1 MNIDENNYIQT
12 LSKKFKTNPI
22 VLELLFLRGY
32 KDEESISEFL
42 YPSINKLNDPFL
54 LTGMD
59 KFVQRIN
66 KAISQKEKV
75 LIFGDYD
82 VDGVSAT
89 AIFIKYFA
97 SKDFY
102 VDYYLPNRYTDGYGL
117 TNEVLD
123 KIKRE
128 FNPNLIITVDCGIS
142 TFKEVMYAKSIGIEI
157 IITDHHDIPEIL
169 PDTLIINPKIKG
181 QSYPFTQ
188 LCGTGVALKVVQA
201 LSGIEEAKK
210 YLSIAAIATIA
221 DIVPLVDENRIIV
234 SHGIKLMESTLPYG
248 LKQLFKDNKL
258 NLDANSTDIAFKI
271 SPKINAAGRM
281 GDAGVALKLYL
292 EENKIIVSETVEKL
306 NALNT
311 TRQEICNKIYDE
323 AITYLSK
330 INISNYLAIVLSS
343 KNWDSGVLGIVAAK
357 IAGEFNRPT
366 VLFSQEGELLK
377 GSVRSINDIDVH
389 LAISQIKEVT
399 EAFGG
404 HKMAAGIT
412 IKASN
417 YKAFIESF
425 NNVLK
430 KQYSL
435 DSFSPKPL
443 SAIKL
448 QPQQITM
455 DLLKD
460 LNILEPFG
468 LANEKPLFDLTF
480 DKVNVSAMP
489 KHPAHLNIV
498 AGNLSIL
505 AFNSAKYTYL
515 LKNASKQNIIVE
527 LQQNEFRGKKNIK
540 CIAKS
545 ITTGNIN
552 KQKNDLLFGQYIK
565 QLVFTE
571 GSIPCKEYDESEF
584 KKILQSASEMPIGHL
599 FIANT
604 YESYKDFTDKYL
616 NNNIFYNQFLSLSQ
630 NNGFNTILLAP
641 IDWKNFSS
649 FNKIILLDPPLDN
662 SYLKEISMHTKAKF
676 YIPKTQKFR
685 KDIFLGLTTDRAVF
699 GEYFKYISN
708 LASKKLSY
716 IDEFE
721 IYKQLKIHFKNQK
734 LINYKQ
740 FVFCLYT
747 FIELGI
753 FALEKD
759 EDFLVIKENKKIVS
773 ALTNS
778 AFFNRLNFIL
788 QTMGDK

>member
-1 MNIDENNYIQT
+1 MNVDEKNIIQS
-12 LSKKFKTNPI
+12 LSKKLKLNPI
-22 VLELLFLRGY
+22 VVELLFLHGY
-32 KDEESISEFL
+32 KDEKTILDFL
-42 YPSINKLNDPFL
+42 YPQVKNLHDPFL
-54 LTGMD
+54 LTDMK
-59 KFVQRIN
+59 KFVDRIN
-66 KAISQKEKV
+66 EAISQKQKV

-82 VDGVSAT
+82 VDGVSAV
-89 AIFIKYFA
+89 AILIKYFA

-102 VDYYLPNRYTDGYGL
+102 VDYYLPNRYIDGYGL

-123 KIKRE
+123 KIKTQ

-142 TFKEVMYAKSIGIEI
+142 SYKEVEYAKSIGIEI

-169 PDTLIINPKIKG
+169 PNTLIINPKIKG
-181 QSYPFTQ
+181 QRYPFSQ
-188 LCGTGVALKVVQA
+188 LCGTGVALKLVQA
-201 LSGIEEAKK
+201 LGGVEEAKK

-221 DIVPLVDENRIIV
+221 DIVPLTNENRIIV
-234 SHGIKLMESTLPYG
+234 SHGIKLMESYLPYG

-258 NLDANSTDIAFKI
+258 NFDATSTDIAFKI

-306 NALNT
+306 NALNVS
-311 TRQEICNKIYDE
+311 RQEVCNRIYDE
-323 AITYLSK
+323 AISYLSK

-343 KNWDSGVLGIVAAK
+343 KNWDSGVLGIVAAR
-357 IAGEFNRPT
+357 IAGEYNRPT
-366 VLFSQEGELLK
+366 ALFSQEGELLK
-377 GSVRSINDIDVH
+377 GSIRSINDIDVH
-389 LAISQIKEVT
+389 LAISEIKEVT

-425 NNVLK
+425 NLVLK
-430 KQYSL
+430 KQYSI
-435 DSFSPKPL
+435 DSFSPRPL
-443 SAIKL
+443 SAIKISSD
-448 QPQQITM
+448 QITM

-460 LNILEPFG
+460 LNVLEPFG

-480 DKVNVSAMP
+480 NKLNVSAMP
-489 KHPAHLNIV
+489 RHPAHLNIV

-505 AFNSAKYTYL
+505 AFNSAKYSYL
-515 LKNASKQNIIVE
+515 LKNTSQQNIIVE

-565 QLVFTE
+565 QLAFSE
-571 GSIPCKEYDESEF
+571 GKIPCKEYDQNEF
-584 KKILQSASEMPIGHL
+584 KKILDSAKAMPIGHL
-599 FIANT
+599 FLANT
-604 YESYKDFTDKYL
+604 YEAYKDFTDKYL
-616 NNNIFYNQFLSLSQ
+616 NNNIYYNQFLSLSQ

-641 IDWKNFSS
+641 LDTKNFAS
-649 FNKIILLDPPLDN
+649 FNKIILLDPLLDM

-676 YIPKTQKFR
+676 YIPKTKKFR
-685 KDIFLGLTTDRAVF
+685 KDIFIGLTADRVVF
-699 GEYFKYISN
+699 AEYFKYISN

-721 IYKQLKIHFKNQK
+721 IYKQLKIHFTNQK
-734 LINYKQ
+734 LVNYKQ

-753 FALEKD
+753 FAIEKD
-759 EDFLVIKENKKIVS
+759 EDFLVIKENKKVVS

-778 AFFNRLNFIL
+778 DFYNRVNFIL